1 MNDAQEGRAFPH
13 GKRSALESNAKQDR
27 ESDPQSSTGEGSP
40 VQGKGLGERAA
51 GCARCA
57 GAPAAAALPCQNS
70 NNSNKKVKRYR
81 FKPLPSAPGWFT
93 DPSNKNAYWDQIDGD
108 TLRRWGMPSGAE
120 RKSAFHLRLNVAS
133 FVEHYGRN
141 HCLFFTVTDEANLHP
156 TQFARR
162 WNSYLVRNGAW
173 IVSFIRVLEPQKQGR
188 PHYHLLVAVTWDTRA
203 DSFDWQAFDACQQE
217 RRANGPTALFRELRA
232 RYKASAAPE
241 LVALWSLLRKVLPR
255 YGLGRAE
262 LLPLRKGKEAI
273 SEYVGKYLEAG
284 LTLRRH
290 SWKGSRRVE
299 FDRRAKNA
307 WLVCS
312 RVFAWHSPGAI
323 TWRARVG
330 ELAAALS
337 VENMEGI
344 RRKLGRRWAYQLRE
358 AISLASPEDWTL
370 LLSVFATRGQHLP
383 HQPSPQAST
392 YDRQISMGHPDGAD
406 IVLPDR
412 EVASRTIE

>member
-1 MNDAQEGRAFPH
+1 
-13 GKRSALESNAKQDR
+13 
-27 ESDPQSSTGEGSP
+27 
-40 VQGKGLGERAA
+40 
-51 GCARCA
+51 
-57 GAPAAAALPCQNS
+57 
-70 NNSNKKVKRYR
+70 
-81 FKPLPSAPGWFT
+81 
-93 DPSNKNAYWDQIDGD
+93 
-108 TLRRWGMPSGAE
+108 MPSGAE